1 VSRRKP
7 KPGSQARRVRK
18 MTAYT
23 LSDETRERIDRLASV
38 MGLSKSAVIE
48 TAVRYYDA
56 ETEPAPV

>member
-1 VSRRKP
+1 
-7 KPGSQARRVRK
+7 

-23 LSDETRERIDRLASV
+23 LSDETRERIDRLSRV